1 MAKYYYDFHEE
12 RGEYRGYVEDANGKD
27 VWRVTY
33 PDFYEDEENGELVE
47 SSTIFED
54 GYMKDTTDIEGLEDY
69 LKKMGI
75 LKSGDELEFVDDDE
89 ENYAKGGGIDGF
101 NKGDKVIL
109 KFDIEY
115 RKGNEVVF
123 EVVGFDDDKLIL
135 EQPNKGFKSRKV
147 QMRSYVYPNDVVKY
161 NKMAEGGTLNTRVIN
176 KIKAQK
182 PFELPL
188 ELSVYVPST
197 EKASQIISKREYNQ
211 RIEEVQEFLAKLF
224 GGFSSVSVEGGYV
237 SDEKGLINEDVT
249 RVVAFASKEGFEP
262 KLDTLLKKIVDWC
275 AKWSQESIGFEFE
288 GDLFYIEATSK
299 FNDGGETDDDDRS
312 YGRYED
318 YDDDFQRRMNLKY
331 FKKGN
336 KASYIGLYGYRKLSD
351 DYKDLDEDDH
361 TSPIDIPYET
371 FLKDYNKGKMARGGK
386 TKAINKRWKVVTKSH
401 GRNVSSI
408 ITLGLNSNISD
419 VKRRMRQM
427 GVNSRDIVSIESQ
440 YANGGTTADDNLDW
454 YTMATEYYGNDFTD
468 LSADEKDEAIAE
480 LKKDYYKTK
489 HY

>member
-1 MAKYYYDFHEE
+1 MAKYYYNFHEE
-12 RGEYRGYVEDANGKD
+12 RGEYRGYVQDANGKD

-75 LKSGDELEFVDDDE
+75 LKSGDELEFFDDDE
-89 ENYAKGGGIDGF
+89 ENYAQGGEITAPKNYVF
-101 NKGDKVIL
+101 V
-109 KFDIEY
+109 KFGSHRAREKAKSRNIKFVSLFSFGERSSAGSSINFMSESDY
-115 RKGNEVVF
+115 RKIKDIVGVSLVKKLNGKWFPRDENES
-123 EVVGFDDDKLIL
+123 L
-135 EQPNKGFKSRKV
+135 RKKI
-147 QMRSYVYPNDVVKY
+147 YPLLNEKF
-161 NKMAEGGTLNTRVIN
+161 AEGGTLNTRVIN

-318 YDDDFQRRMNLKY
+318 YDDDFQKRMNLKY

-371 FLKDYNKGKMARGGK
+371 FLKDY
-386 TKAINKRWKVVTKSH
+386 
-401 GRNVSSI
+401 
-408 ITLGLNSNISD
+408 
-419 VKRRMRQM
+419 
-427 GVNSRDIVSIESQ
+427 
-440 YANGGTTADDNLDW
+440 
-454 YTMATEYYGNDFTD
+454 
-468 LSADEKDEAIAE
+468 
-480 LKKDYYKTK
+480 YKTK
-489 HY
+489 H